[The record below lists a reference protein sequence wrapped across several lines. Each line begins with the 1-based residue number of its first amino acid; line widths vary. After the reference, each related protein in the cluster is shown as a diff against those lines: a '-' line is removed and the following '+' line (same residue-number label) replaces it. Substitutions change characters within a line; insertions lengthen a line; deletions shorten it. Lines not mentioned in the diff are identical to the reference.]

1 MDRKSILCMLSGF
14 FVLLL
19 LFYNAIVHLSFWDPW
34 ISCLSRPAHTRFLE
48 YGIDSLTIQTS
59 LNINARMEYHS
70 SHHTLLVEAGDFM
83 QKVEH
88 IVRAL
93 SNLHEKLHHSI
104 TQYLLVSSKKF
115 ISCSEYL
122 LPVIMLLMPLAIRA
136 IELLF
141 RQIQPCFQT
150 RVTSFIVSIPLI
162 GLMALRLL
170 LNSPLFITTA
180 AKKVVFSLS
189 YFGILVVM
197 LKIMVKFNALTG
209 ASSKCKKH
217 SQLLSIHLATCC
229 FALYVQAPLLFTN
242 FTFALLSAIVST
254 PCIAMF
260 RLTGESYDDK
270 RFRKYFLVG
279 CALLSSPPALFL
291 FCEGIITAHKSYWL
305 NLYSPLHL
313 IMMFLLIVD

>member
-1 MDRKSILCMLSGF
+1 MDRKSISCILSVF

-19 LFYNAIVHLSFWDPW
+19 FFFNSIVHLSFWDPW
-34 ISCLSRPAHTRFLE
+34 ISYLSRPAHTRFLE
-48 YGIDSLTIQTS
+48 YGVDSLTIKTS
-59 LNINARMEYHS
+59 LNINATKEYHS
-70 SHHTLLVEAGDFM
+70 SHHTLLVEAGDFI

-88 IVRAL
+88 TVRAL

-115 ISCSEYL
+115 ISCTEYL
-122 LPVIMLLMPLAIRA
+122 LPVILMLMPLAIRA

-141 RQIQPCFQT
+141 REIQPCFQT
-150 RVTSFIVSIPLI
+150 RVTSSVISIAWI
-162 GLMALRLL
+162 GMVTLRLL
-170 LNSPLFITTA
+170 LNSPLFITAT

-189 YFGILVVM
+189 YFGILVIM
-197 LKIMVKFNALTG
+197 LKIMVQFNALTG
-209 ASSKCKKH
+209 ACSKCKKQ
-217 SQLLSIHLATCC
+217 SQLLSIHLAACC
-229 FALYVQAPLLFTN
+229 LALYVQAPLLFTS
-242 FTFALLSAIVST
+242 FTFALPSAIVST

-260 RLTGESYDDK
+260 RLTGESYDNR
-270 RFRKYFLVG
+270 RFRKCFLVG

-313 IMMFLLIVD
+313 IITLLLIVG